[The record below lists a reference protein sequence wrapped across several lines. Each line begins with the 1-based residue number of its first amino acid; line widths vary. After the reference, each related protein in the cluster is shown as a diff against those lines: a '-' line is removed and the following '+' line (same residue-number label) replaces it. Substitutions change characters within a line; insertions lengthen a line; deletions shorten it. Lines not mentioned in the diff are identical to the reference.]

1 MISHWILRLQV
12 DATCCL
18 SNQSV
23 VFHCPAA
30 LKNSSGTVGIC
41 QSFRPALNLKQKG
54 DRNSPLVF
62 ECQAVELESEPLA
75 FAVHGHWWAVSS
87 CVNSWLGWLGEAWAV
102 TWQLCKHQSSVV
114 REMWQRSYLSS
125 IHGCFVL
132 IVCHCEAST
141 AGDLSALTNLHLSQS
156 TLPGEGSYHEYP
168 LAVVL
173 ASQGHIFTPLRVGGP
188 PTPQAFLANSNIY
201 TKNQAKTLFF
211 SVFLQCVPSKT
222 P

>member
-87 CVNSWLGWLGEAWAV
+87 CVNSWLGWLGEA
-102 TWQLCKHQSSVV
+102 
-114 REMWQRSYLSS
+114 
-125 IHGCFVL
+125 
-132 IVCHCEAST
+132 
-141 AGDLSALTNLHLSQS
+141 
-156 TLPGEGSYHEYP
+156 
-168 LAVVL
+168 
-173 ASQGHIFTPLRVGGP
+173 
-188 PTPQAFLANSNIY
+188 
-201 TKNQAKTLFF
+201 
-211 SVFLQCVPSKT
+211 
-222 P
+222 